1 MEKKFSRNNIK
12 VEYTFKPSMRIADL
26 SDFSVLSNQG
36 NFDIR
41 IEGAYSDP
49 ECFNRIPSMAK
60 VVVWGY
66 SEGSPFSVLEKQY
79 EKLADVSDIVN
90 DLPENHPVVLAIWS
104 LLDEYE
110 ARF

>member
-1 MEKKFSRNNIK
+1 MEKKFSRNNIE

-26 SDFSVLSNQG
+26 SDFSVLSSQG
-36 NFDIR
+36 NFDIK
-41 IEGAYSDP
+41 IENAYSDQ
-49 ECFNRIPSMAK
+49 ECFNRAPSMAK
-60 VVVWGY
+60 VVIWGY
-66 SEGSPFSVLEKQY
+66 ENGNPVLVLEKQY